1 MSPIRFLCYVLF
13 TLIAFAGMVVV
24 FAFFQHWIDRG
35 LEEDALRRAQWDEG
49 PPEPPAGDVPSVPP
63 TPRRPS

>member
-35 LEEDALRRAQWDEG
+35 LEEDALRRAQWDDG
-49 PPEPPAGDVPSVPP
+49 PPDVHCDEPAAPVHKEGA
-63 TPRRPS
+63 